1 MDNKTQKV
9 QVSFRI
15 DSSDKDK
22 VTEIYESLGMNLS
35 TAFNVFVKKSISDG
49 GLPFDVRDPFYSESN
64 INELEKRLKEAKN
77 EKGKNH
83 PLIGE

>member
-1 MDNKTQKV
+1 MDDRAQKV

-15 DSSDKDK
+15 DSNDKEK

-49 GLPFDVRDPFYSESN
+49 GLPFDVRDPFYSEDN

-77 EKGKNH
+77 GEGSEH